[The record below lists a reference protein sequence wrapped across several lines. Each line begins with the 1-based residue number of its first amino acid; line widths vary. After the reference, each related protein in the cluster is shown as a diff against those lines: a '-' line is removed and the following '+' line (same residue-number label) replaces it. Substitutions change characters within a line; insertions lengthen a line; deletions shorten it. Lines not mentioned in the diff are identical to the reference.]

1 MPIQNKERG
10 FCMRIVKG
18 GISRNIDEN
27 KIFEYKDKGY
37 VPVTESEESKEY
49 EKPLEEFNLKELREF
64 AKINGIDISGA
75 KTKEEVLKAMEKWF
89 EENKLPKG
97 EENDEQAGENK

>member
-10 FCMRIVKG
+10 FCMRIVKD

-27 KIFEYKDKGY
+27 KISEYKDKGY

-49 EKPLEEFNLKELREF
+49 EKYKHLRNE
-64 AKINGIDISGA
+64 
-75 KTKEEVLKAMEKWF
+75 T
-89 EENKLPKG
+89 
-97 EENDEQAGENK
+97 